1 MSYKQGSQID
11 TDYRIQQIQPV
22 DGRDIEVGHEQFPD
36 LINDP
41 VEHIGSHCREEAH
54 EETKQKGELLIGN
67 MLLTP
72 LQETLQGRVMT
83 DIGMLIC
90 HFLIIVTTPSR
101 VSLMMLDGVWGL
113 CSCRRDIH
121 T

>member
-1 MSYKQGSQID
+1 MSYEQGSQID

-22 DGRDIEVGHEQFPD
+22 DGRDIEVGHEQFPN

-72 LQETLQGRVMT
+72 LQETLQGRVDLSFPDNRNHSLT
-83 DIGMLIC
+83 GEFDDARRRVGIML
-90 HFLIIVTTPSR
+90 LSA
-101 VSLMMLDGVWGL
+101 
-113 CSCRRDIH
+113 
-121 T
+121 